1 MHPEHVIACAKAG
14 KHVVVE
20 KPMALRL
27 QDADD
32 MIRACDEAGV
42 KLFVVKQNRFNVPVV
57 KAREALEAGRFGR
70 LVLGTVRVR
79 WCRDQAYYD
88 QDDWRGTWAYDGG
101 VLTNQASHH
110 VDMLEWFFGD
120 VVSVHAR
127 AITALAKIETEDTAV
142 ATLKFR
148 NGALGIIEATTA
160 ARPTDLEGSLSILGE
175 KGTVEIAG
183 FAVNQIR
190 HWRFVDEL
198 PSDKDVI
205 EKFSVNPPNV
215 YGFGHQA
222 YYQHVID
229 CLINQR
235 AALVD
240 GLEGRKSLELISAL
254 YELIETGQEVPLR
267 FTPAAEPAWGGCREP
282 AGTRSR
288 SACATSNSARGSRSS
303 SPAISTAARS
313 ATIALSGRS
322 PRSRRASRIGARTRV
337 QSHAFICE
345 LVTIGEDCFVGHG
358 VMFINDTFSTG
369 GPARRA
375 QGVVARDRDR
385 QSRFDRLERHHHAG
399 ADRRRCRDRRGRGG
413 DQGHHR
419 RRDLCGQSGAP
430 ARAQMS
436 ASPVSEWI
444 DRCRYLLRICSCS
457 TRRSRARSTVRSPPS
472 SATTRSFAGP
482 MSMRSSGSSQPRWM
496 SSIACPAPTAPTRC
510 ISPWPRWR

>member
-1 MHPEHVIACAKAG
+1 MIRFGLLGCGRIAKRHSDLLGGKQIDGACLMAVCDPIRERADAIGAKFGVSAHYHIDDLLARKDIDAVAVLTPSGMHAAHVIACAKAG

-32 MIRACDEAGV
+32 MIRACDQAGV
-42 KLFVVKQNRFNVPVV
+42 KMFVVKQNRFNVPVV
-57 KAREALEAGRFGR
+57 KAREALDAGRFGR

-127 AITALAKIETEDTAV
+127 AITALVNIETEDTAV

-148 NGALGIIEATTA
+148 NGALGIFEATTA
-160 ARPTDLEGSLSILGE
+160 VRPKDLDGLLSILGE

-198 PSDKDVI
+198 ASDKEVI

-222 YYQHVID
+222 YYQHVVD
-229 CLINQR
+229 CLLHQR

-240 GLEGRKSLELISAL
+240 GLEGRRSLELISAL
-254 YELIETGQEVPLR
+254 YESIETGAEVPLR
-267 FTPAAEPAWGGCREP
+267 FTPRL
-282 AGTRSR
+282 SR
-288 SACATSNSARGSRSS
+288 LG
-303 SPAISTAARS
+303 
-313 ATIALSGRS
+313 IAS
-322 PRSRRASRIGARTRV
+322 
-337 QSHAFICE
+337 
-345 LVTIGEDCFVGHG
+345 
-358 VMFINDTFSTG
+358 
-369 GPARRA
+369 
-375 QGVVARDRDR
+375 
-385 QSRFDRLERHHHAG
+385 
-399 ADRRRCRDRRGRGG
+399 
-413 DQGHHR
+413 
-419 RRDLCGQSGAP
+419 
-430 ARAQMS
+430 
-436 ASPVSEWI
+436 
-444 DRCRYLLRICSCS
+444 
-457 TRRSRARSTVRSPPS
+457 
-472 SATTRSFAGP
+472 
-482 MSMRSSGSSQPRWM
+482 
-496 SSIACPAPTAPTRC
+496 
-510 ISPWPRWR
+510 

>member
-1 MHPEHVIACAKAG
+1 MIRFGLLGCGRIAKRHSELLGGNHIRGASLVAVCDSARARADAIASKFGVPAAYDIDDFLARKDMDAVAVLTPSGMHPKHVIACAKAG

-42 KLFVVKQNRFNVPVV
+42 KLFIVKQNRFNVPVV
-57 KAREALEAGRFGR
+57 KAREALEADRFGR
-70 LVLGTVRVR
+70 LILGTVRVR
-79 WCRDQAYYD
+79 WCRDQNYYD
-88 QDDWRGTWAYDGG
+88 QDAWRGTWAYDGG

-127 AITALAKIETEDTAV
+127 ATTALAKIETEDTAV

-160 ARPTDLEGSLSILGE
+160 ARPRDLEGSLSILGE

-190 HWRFVDEL
+190 HWSFVNEL
-198 PSDKDVI
+198 PSDADVI

-229 CLINQR
+229 CLVNQR

-254 YELIETGQEVPLR
+254 YESIETGEEVSLR
-267 FTPAAEPAWGGCREP
+267 FTPKL
-282 AGTRSR
+282 SR
-288 SACATSNSARGSRSS
+288 LGVTS
-303 SPAISTAARS
+303 
-313 ATIALSGRS
+313 
-322 PRSRRASRIGARTRV
+322 
-337 QSHAFICE
+337 
-345 LVTIGEDCFVGHG
+345 
-358 VMFINDTFSTG
+358 
-369 GPARRA
+369 
-375 QGVVARDRDR
+375 
-385 QSRFDRLERHHHAG
+385 
-399 ADRRRCRDRRGRGG
+399 
-413 DQGHHR
+413 
-419 RRDLCGQSGAP
+419 
-430 ARAQMS
+430 
-436 ASPVSEWI
+436 
-444 DRCRYLLRICSCS
+444 
-457 TRRSRARSTVRSPPS
+457 
-472 SATTRSFAGP
+472 
-482 MSMRSSGSSQPRWM
+482 
-496 SSIACPAPTAPTRC
+496 
-510 ISPWPRWR
+510 

>member
-1 MHPEHVIACAKAG
+1 MIKFGLLGCGRIAKRHSDLLGGHHIDGARLVGVCDPIHPRADAIASKFGVPAHYTVDELLARREIDVVTVLTPSGMHPAHVIACARAG

-27 QDADD
+27 QDADE

-57 KAREALEAGRFGR
+57 KAREALDAGRFGR
-70 LVLGTVRVR
+70 LILGTVRVR

-88 QDDWRGTWAYDGG
+88 QDEWRGTWAYDGG
-101 VLTNQASHH
+101 VLSNQASHH

-160 ARPTDLEGSLSILGE
+160 VRPTDLEGSLSILGE

-190 HWRFVDEL
+190 HWRFIEEL
-198 PSDKDVI
+198 ALDKDVV

-254 YELIETGQEVPLR
+254 YESIEIGQEVSLR
-267 FTPAAEPAWGGCREP
+267 FTPRL
-282 AGTRSR
+282 SR
-288 SACATSNSARGSRSS
+288 
-303 SPAISTAARS
+303 
-313 ATIALSGRS
+313 L
-322 PRSRRASRIGARTRV
+322 
-337 QSHAFICE
+337 
-345 LVTIGEDCFVGHG
+345 
-358 VMFINDTFSTG
+358 
-369 GPARRA
+369 
-375 QGVVARDRDR
+375 GVV
-385 QSRFDRLERHHHAG
+385 S
-399 ADRRRCRDRRGRGG
+399 
-413 DQGHHR
+413 
-419 RRDLCGQSGAP
+419 
-430 ARAQMS
+430 
-436 ASPVSEWI
+436 
-444 DRCRYLLRICSCS
+444 
-457 TRRSRARSTVRSPPS
+457 
-472 SATTRSFAGP
+472 
-482 MSMRSSGSSQPRWM
+482 
-496 SSIACPAPTAPTRC
+496 
-510 ISPWPRWR
+510 